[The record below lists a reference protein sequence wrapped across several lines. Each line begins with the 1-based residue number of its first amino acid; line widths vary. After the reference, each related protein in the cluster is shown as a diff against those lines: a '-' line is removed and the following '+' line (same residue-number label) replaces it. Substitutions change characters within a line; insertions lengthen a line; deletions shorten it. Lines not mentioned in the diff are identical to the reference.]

1 MDLGA
6 ARAGAAATV
15 VAIVALFGSA
25 ASADEVAEFYRGKR
39 IRIIAGSAPGSAED
53 AHARLL
59 ARHLARHIP
68 GAPAIIV
75 QNMPGAGSLVAANYL
90 YAAAPRDG
98 TVLGTFS
105 RDMPMLAVLGE
116 NGNVRFDP
124 LKFGWLGSS
133 SSYEGDAL
141 LLLVRK
147 DSAVGTIEE
156 VRGAAKRQLV
166 LGATGEHVRG
176 ADVPV
181 ALREPA
187 GINLN
192 LLFGGAA
199 EEAAGSAIPHLLR
212 EALGLELRVIPGFPD
227 SNAIDL
233 AIERKEIDG
242 RMASLSAVRAN
253 RPHWLAPSGPMRM
266 LVQFGR
272 AGRHPSLGD
281 VPTAREL
288 AADEAARQLIALTE
302 VPFMMSRPYVVPPG
316 VPAMRLAALRSAF
329 LAVHEDPEF
338 RAGAARLGIDV
349 GPTGPDDVV
358 RLIGGIA
365 AAPPELR
372 DRLRRVRAGNG
383 GD

>member
-1 MDLGA
+1 MVAVA
-6 ARAGAAATV
+6 ALPGPAAC
-15 VAIVALFGSA
+15 
-25 ASADEVAEFYRGKR
+25 ADEVADFYRGKR
-39 IRIIAGSAPGSAED
+39 VRIIAGSAPGSAED

-59 ARHLARHIP
+59 ARHLGRHMP
-68 GAPAIIV
+68 GASAVIV

-90 YAAAPRDG
+90 YRAAPSDG
-98 TVLGTFS
+98 TVVGTFS
-105 RDMPMLAVLGE
+105 RDMPMLAVLGG
-116 NGNVRFDP
+116 NRNVRFDP
-124 LKFGWLGSS
+124 LKFGWLGAS
-133 SSYEGDAL
+133 SSYAGDAL

-147 DSAVGTIEE
+147 DAAVATIDEA
-156 VRGAAKRQLV
+156 RGVAKRELV

-192 LLFGGAA
+192 LVFGGAA

-253 RPHWLAPSGPMRM
+253 RPQWLAPSGPMRVLM
-266 LVQFGR
+266 QFGR
-272 AGRHPSLGD
+272 AARHPGLAE

-288 AADEAARQLIALTE
+288 AADEAARQLIALAET
-302 VPFMMSRPYVVPPG
+302 PFMMSRPYAAPPG
-316 VPAMRLAALRSAF
+316 VPAMRMAALRSAF
-329 LAVHEDPEF
+329 LAVHEDPDF
-338 RAGAARLGIDV
+338 RAGAARFGIDV
-349 GPTGPDDVV
+349 SPIGSDDVLG
-358 RLIGGIA
+358 LIGRIA
-365 AAPPELR
+365 AATPELR
-372 DRLRRVRAGNG
+372 DRLRRARTGNG